1 MTQASRRLPE
11 PAAAPIASASRID
24 ASRVEAVVCIPT
36 FRRPDMLAT
45 TLASLEAQATKVAF
59 AVVVVD
65 NDAAAPVGLE
75 VAQSFFRERRLSGV
89 ATVEARQGNV
99 HAINAAFRLA
109 RERYPSA
116 DYFLM
121 IDDDERAE
129 PQWLDEM
136 VACARQ
142 GADIVGGPVTPIFPE
157 ETRAAYRDHPV
168 FWPAFGETGPVPIIY
183 GTGNCL
189 LRREVFDGLAVP
201 SLDPSFN
208 FLGGGD
214 TEFFTRCRR
223 AGFTFFWR
231 QEAQIYEQV
240 TPGRL
245 ALGWVLRRSLATGAI
260 NYSIDRLA
268 ARSLRDRLLLV
279 AKNIALGPV
288 SLHRALRM
296 LRQSKHPLA
305 ATHPIGIAVGRL
317 LASVGAMPQ
326 TYRYSS

>member
-1 MTQASRRLPE
+1 MKPLRLLPE
-11 PAAAPIASASRID
+11 PAAAPVVD
-24 ASRVEAVVCIPT
+24 APRVEAVVCIPT
-36 FRRPDMLAT
+36 FRRPEMLAT
-45 TLASLEAQATKVAF
+45 TLASIEAQATKVAF

-75 VAQSFFRERRLSGV
+75 VAQSFFRDGRLSGV
-89 ATVEARQGNV
+89 ATVEPRQGNV

-109 RERYPSA
+109 RERYPAA

-121 IDDDERAE
+121 IDDDEHAE

-157 ETRAAYRDHPV
+157 EARAAYRDHPV
-168 FWPAFGETGPVPIIY
+168 FWPAFGETGPVPMIY

-189 LRREVFDGLAVP
+189 LSRRVFDGLAVP

-223 AGFTFFWR
+223 AGFSFFWR

-268 ARSLRDRLLLV
+268 ARSLRERLVLL
-279 AKNIALGPV
+279 AKNVALAPV
-288 SLHRALRM
+288 SLQRAWRM
-296 LRQSKHPLA
+296 LRESKHPLA

-317 LASVGAMPQ
+317 LASIGLMPQ
-326 TYRYSS
+326 PYRYSS

>member
-1 MTQASRRLPE
+1 MTKPSRPLPE
-11 PAAAPIASASRID
+11 PAATPAVD

-36 FRRPDMLAT
+36 FRRPEMLAT
-45 TLASLEAQATKVAF
+45 TLASIEAQATKVAF

-65 NDAAAPVGLE
+65 NDAAAPVGLD
-75 VAQSFFRERRLSGV
+75 VARSFFDAGRLSGL
-89 ATVEARQGNV
+89 ATVEPRQGNV
-99 HAINAAFRLA
+99 HAINAAFRVA

-116 DYFLM
+116 DFFLM

-136 VACARQ
+136 VACARAQ

-157 ETRAAYRDHPV
+157 QACAAYRDHPV
-168 FWPAFGETGPVPIIY
+168 FWPAFGETGPVSIIY

-189 LRREVFDGLAVP
+189 LSRRVFEGLAQP
-201 SLDPSFN
+201 SLDPRFN

-223 AGFTFFWR
+223 AGFTFYWR

-268 ARSLRDRLLLV
+268 ARSLWERLLLL
-279 AKNIALGPV
+279 AKNIALGPI
-288 SLHRALRM
+288 SLQRAWRM
-296 LRQSKHPLA
+296 LRESKHPLA

-317 LASVGAMPQ
+317 LASVGLMPQ
-326 TYRYSS
+326 PYRYSS

>member
-1 MTQASRRLPE
+1 MTQTSRRLPE
-11 PAAAPIASASRID
+11 PAAAPVFD
-24 ASRVEAVVCIPT
+24 ASSVEAVVCIPT

-45 TLASLEAQATKVAF
+45 TLESIEAQATKVAF

-75 VAQSFFRERRLSGV
+75 VAQSFFRDGRLSGV
-89 ATVEARQGNV
+89 ATVEPRQGNV

-109 RERYPSA
+109 RERYPA
-116 DYFLM
+116 AQYFLM

-136 VACARQ
+136 VACARLQ

-157 ETRAAYRDHPV
+157 EASPAFRDHPV

-189 LRREVFDGLAVP
+189 LRREVFDGLAAP

-268 ARSLRDRLLLV
+268 AHSLRERFVLV
-279 AKNIALGPV
+279 AKNFALAPV
-288 SLHRALRM
+288 SLQRAWRM
-296 LRQSKHPLA
+296 LRESRHPLA

-317 LASVGAMPQ
+317 LASVGLMPQ
-326 TYRYSS
+326 PYRYSS